1 MIFSIRLNKSQSRN
15 YINCIENNFYPF
27 EKDDN
32 DTIKIT
38 PMERGICERVMN
50 KYNHQIKSMI
60 VKNGCYQNS
69 ILAALFLYE
78 QGVKAVKIVDGYFI
92 GNQDPLCR
100 KRLHRWIKIGNRYFD
115 PTLEKIIG
123 VGTCDSELTYY
134 PQRIFDIETI
144 VAYSDTVAERNDL
157 GYCFSSTLDGK
168 TTDKDGSPVDFGY
181 LNNDYE
187 FVGGVQSWEDD
198 YDWRAA

>member
-1 MIFSIRLNKSQSRN
+1 MIFTTHLNKAQSRN
-15 YINCIENNFYPF
+15 YNNCIENNCFPF
-27 EKDDN
+27 ENDDN

-38 PMERGICERVMN
+38 PMRRSVCERVMN

-92 GNQDPLCR
+92 GNKDPLC
-100 KRLHRWIKIGNRYFD
+100 KKHLHRWLKIGNRYFD

-123 VGTCDSELTYY
+123 VDLCDSELTYY

-144 VAYSDTVAERNDL
+144 VAYTDTVAERNDF
-157 GYCFSSTLDGK
+157 GFCYSSTLDGK
-168 TTDKDGSPVDFGY
+168 TTDEDGNPVDYGH
-181 LNNDYE
+181 LNNDFG
-187 FVGGVQSWEDD
+187 FVGGVHSWEDD
-198 YDWRAA
+198 YAWKAA